1 MPKILIPFLLLAGL
15 TAQPALA
22 YVGPGSGL
30 GAVGVVLGLIGTIF
44 LTLLSFIWYPVTRLG
59 RKLRRKTSTRRGAPL
74 TTRRQEPMA

>member
-30 GAVGVVLGLIGTIF
+30 GAVGVVLGLIGTIV
-44 LTLLSFIWYPVTRLG
+44 LTLLSFVWYPVKRLS
-59 RKLRRKTSTRRGAPL
+59 RKIRRKTARRRAAPL
-74 TTRRQEPMA
+74 ATRQEPMA